1 LPLLAIWGLLIVSR
15 LPIPSESIRVI
26 QEVPLEY
33 RKGTVKTAPFLTSS
47 PGKAAGGPT
56 VLNKEALQWFEAQ
69 FGPDGANR
77 NLAVA

>member
-1 LPLLAIWGLLIVSR
+1 M
-15 LPIPSESIRVI
+15 
-26 QEVPLEY
+26 EY